1 MKKERKRETE
11 RYKSSRWKCYCKSA
25 SRSELTSSSDAPS
38 SDILCI
44 VQRTFE
50 NVYFLLPI
58 LLSFFKRQYS
68 LGSNYHITNYS
79 VYNLQIKKSIIESKE
94 MLKVNE
100 KSKVRWNILFYNFS
114 ILSHFLITCNPN
126 VMKYLTYKKNVYKK
140 NWYNLKRRSS
150 IWLIAL
156 YRSNFL

>member
-1 MKKERKRETE
+1 MEKERKRETE

-25 SRSELTSSSDAPS
+25 SRSELTSFSDAPS

-68 LGSNYHITNYS
+68 SNSNYHITNYS
-79 VYNLQIKKSIIESKE
+79 VYNPQIKKSIIESKE

-100 KSKVRWNILFYNFS
+100 KSKVG
-114 ILSHFLITCNPN
+114 
-126 VMKYLTYKKNVYKK
+126 
-140 NWYNLKRRSS
+140 
-150 IWLIAL
+150 
-156 YRSNFL
+156 